1 MSADSGRIPEGLRL
15 ASFEALLPLALAAPV
30 PLFWTEGASGVAIV
44 FYEVALLALWWRA
57 RQRRPLALSNT
68 VLNALGLAYL
78 FWLAFEAVTLRH
90 GLLKSVSHLL
100 LFTAVAK
107 LASLKRPGE
116 VRTALLVIF
125 MITLASA
132 SSSTHISSLLYFGA
146 MALLGFRT
154 LAKLAVLA
162 DFDEAPPP
170 GVLNSIPTG
179 GMAAAVVLAGG
190 VLTAPLFYGLPR
202 LQRPFAVAPF
212 RIDDA
217 FSSTLTA
224 DRVDLNTFGA
234 AKRSEQV
241 VLQMSVD
248 PESALPRVL
257 RMREAVFTLYHRGV
271 WTRSSD
277 RPGPGDRSERP
288 LAQTRAQQH
297 EVGRLSVELNMSAN
311 GFLFLPYGAD
321 RPEVDGEVPTVL
333 RDGVVTLSHAVR
345 SVRYAVDFR
354 GVEPRAV
361 GSSAIDPETV
371 PPEIRQ
377 YARELTGDLK
387 EPLAIY
393 ARIRDNFARKFTY
406 TLDPPRGK
414 GDPLV
419 HFLLRSRAGHCEYFA
434 SAAAMLLTA
443 RGIHARLVTG
453 SYGGEASFL
462 SRALVVRGSN
472 LHAWVEAE
480 VDGHGFSVL
489 DPTPPAGIPAAE
501 THVSFLRLLT
511 NIAREIE
518 FFYDRRILGFDSLE
532 QVRIAE
538 AVREA
543 VSGLGRGVASWK
555 QLAGSR
561 EVRGVL
567 LGAFLVGFV
576 VFLAVLLRRE
586 RRRASASAGT
596 KAYLSLRRLLA
607 VRTGGLAPSV
617 APLEVARL
625 FARSVPAGREDADAI
640 VSVYCAAS
648 FGGHAVSDAAARDLA
663 TRLTR
668 LRKLA

>member
-1 MSADSGRIPEGLRL
+1 MREIPEGLRL
-15 ASFEALLPLALAAPV
+15 ASFEVLLPLALAAPV
-30 PLFWTEGASGVAIV
+30 PLFWTEGASGVAIF
-44 FYEVALLALWWRA
+44 FYEVALLGLWWRA

-68 VLNALGLAYL
+68 VLNALGLGYL

-132 SSSTHISSLLYFGA
+132 STSTHISSLLYFGA
-146 MALLGFRT
+146 MAFLTFRT

-170 GVLNSIPTG
+170 GVLKSVPTG

-212 RIDDA
+212 RVDDA
-217 FSSTLTA
+217 FSSAMTA

-241 VLQMSVD
+241 VLHMSVN

-257 RMREAVFTLYHRGV
+257 RMREAVFARYHRGV
-271 WTRSSD
+271 WTRSPE
-277 RPGPGDRSERP
+277 RPDPGDRSERP
-288 LAQTRAQQH
+288 LARTRAQQH
-297 EVGRLSVELNMSAN
+297 EVGRLSVDLNMSAN

-321 RPEVDGEVPTVL
+321 RPEVEGEIPTIL
-333 RDGVVTLSHAVR
+333 RDGVVTVSHAVR
-345 SVRYAVDFR
+345 SVRYAVDFH
-354 GVEPRAV
+354 GVEPRAG
-361 GSSAIDPETV
+361 GSSVIDPETV

-377 YARELTGDLK
+377 YAQELTGDLT

-393 ARIRDNFARKFTY
+393 ARIRDNFAKRYMY
-406 TLDPPRGK
+406 TLEPPRGK

-434 SAAAMLLTA
+434 SAAAMMLTA
-443 RGIHARLVTG
+443 RGIPARLVTG
-453 SYGGEASFL
+453 SYGGEVGFF
-462 SRALVVRGSN
+462 SRTLVVRGSN
-472 LHAWVEAE
+472 LHAWVEAKI
-480 VDGHGFSVL
+480 DGRGFSVL
-489 DPTPPAGIPAAE
+489 DPTPPAGIPPAE
-501 THVSFLRLLT
+501 TRVSFLRFFSNL
-511 NIAREIE
+511 AREIE
-518 FFYDRRILGFDSLE
+518 FFYDRRVLGFDSLE

-543 VSGLGRGVASWK
+543 VSGLGRGIALWK
-555 QLAGSR
+555 QLAGSP
-561 EVRGVL
+561 EFRGVL
-567 LGAFLVGFV
+567 LGAFIIGLVVILF
-576 VFLAVLLRRE
+576 VLLRRE
-586 RRRASASAGT
+586 KQRAAANAAT
-596 KAYLSLRRLLA
+596 KAYLSVRRFLA
-607 VRTGGLAPSV
+607 SRIGGLSPSV
-617 APLEVARL
+617 PPLEVARL
-625 FARSVPAGREDADAI
+625 LGESLPAARQDADAI
-640 VSVYCAAS
+640 VAVYCAAS
-648 FGGHAVSDAAARDLA
+648 FGGRPVSSEAALDLA
-663 TRLTR
+663 DRLTR